1 MSQYAHFLL
10 NKKPLKITTL
20 CTAAQIADI
29 QNHWDRLFN
38 FDGHIGFIDKCSCGI
53 TDENGVG
60 EVVFD
65 FLSF

>member
-1 MSQYAHFLL
+1 MLFRQIDGQHYIA
-10 NKKPLKITTL
+10 ITVHL